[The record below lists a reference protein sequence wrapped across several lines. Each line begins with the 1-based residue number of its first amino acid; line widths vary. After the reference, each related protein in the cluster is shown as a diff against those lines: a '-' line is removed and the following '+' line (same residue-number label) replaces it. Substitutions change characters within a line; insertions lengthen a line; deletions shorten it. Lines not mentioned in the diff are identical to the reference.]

1 MKKSQQT
8 SYLILIF
15 LTIVDILLLAYILFY
30 PADASVKYVVGTFDF
45 GVCII
50 LWIEFIYSYRHSDD
64 KRLYIKDNAIS
75 ILGMLPFD
83 FIFLRAL
90 RLIKLVQLIK
100 KFIILRNSER
110 IITQFL
116 KKTFLDKIILVGII
130 FIFTVTVLIRV
141 FDSSINDIQT
151 AFWYIIVSM
160 TSTGYGDVVPLTVS
174 GRLLGMI
181 AMIGGILIF
190 ATITA
195 VISSIYMSK
204 LNQDNQNNME
214 SKIEELTCEIEKL
227 NKKIDDLKK

>member
-1 MKKSQQT
+1 MEKSQQT

-15 LTIVDILLLAYILFY
+15 LTVVDILILAYVLFY
-30 PADASVKYVVGTFDF
+30 PVDASEKYVVGAFDF
-45 GVCII
+45 VVCLI

-64 KRLYIKDNAIS
+64 KKLYIKDNAIS
-75 ILGMLPFD
+75 VLGMLPFD

-116 KKTFLDKIILVGII
+116 KKTFLDKIILVGIL
-130 FIFTVTVLIRV
+130 FVFTITVLIRV
-141 FDSSINDIQT
+141 FDSDINDIQT

-160 TSTGYGDVVPLTVS
+160 TSTGYGDVVPQTVS
-174 GRLLGMI
+174 GRLVGMI

-190 ATITA
+190 ATVTA

-204 LNQDNQNNME
+204 LNQDNQDNLE
-214 SKIEELTCEIEKL
+214 SKIDELTMEIEKL
-227 NKKIDDLKK
+227 NKKIDELKK